1 MSWSFGQLV
10 IGPPGSG
17 KSTYCCGMK
26 EFLSAFG
33 RKVVIVNMDPANG
46 TLPYECEVNISEL
59 ITLSD
64 AMDKLKL
71 GPNGSLV
78 YCMEFLEKNLEWLRE
93 KLDQF
98 QGSYFLFD
106 FPGQVELFTH
116 HQSVRNI
123 AKKLQD
129 WKFRVCF

>member
-1 MSWSFGQLV
+1 
-10 IGPPGSG
+10 
-17 KSTYCCGMK
+17 MK

-33 RKVVIVNMDPANG
+33 RKVVIVNLDPAND
-46 TLPYECEVNISEL
+46 TLPYECEVDISEL

-64 AMDKLKL
+64 VMDKLKL

-123 AKKLQD
+123 AKQLQD
-129 WKFRVCF
+129 WKFRVLK